1 MNNSVKPHIQP
12 ASLLCVCVCVCMW
25 LALAQEGK
33 KQTRREAMESRRA
46 AIIESAKA
54 IGIDELKRE
63 QYLAIDSIL
72 RGKDTFVSLPTGY
85 GKSVVFAALPLAFDK
100 VKGL

>member
-1 MNNSVKPHIQP
+1 MWQLKLV
-12 ASLLCVCVCVCMW
+12 AVCVCVC
-25 LALAQEGK
+25 LASFGTGRREANK
-33 KQTRREAMESRRA
+33 KEAMESRRA

-54 IGIDELKRE
+54 IGIDELKQE

-85 GKSVVFAALPLAFDK
+85 GKSVVFAAIPLAFDK
-100 VKGL
+100 LKGL